1 MTSRYRR
8 REFALSVTHCTCE
21 PKAFAP
27 PVEFLSCLVQEVI
40 YKSYSMADKTQPDI
54 EIKRAFVELQTQM
67 NETNQ
72 KLRIA
77 DVQVEGL
84 KKLIIHSQ
92 LTDTEIQ
99 NLGSSVRVFESVGR
113 MFLLTDIAEVR
124 KNLASKVEKSQE
136 KIKSLQ
142 SNKEY
147 LEKSLQESQN
157 NLREMIK
164 LKQQTA
170 S

>member
-1 MTSRYRR
+1 
-8 REFALSVTHCTCE
+8 
-21 PKAFAP
+21 
-27 PVEFLSCLVQEVI
+27 
-40 YKSYSMADKTQPDI
+40 MADKSQPDI
-54 EIKRAFVELQTQM
+54 ELKRAFVELQAQM
-67 NETNQ
+67 NDTNQ

-84 KKLIIHSQ
+84 KKLIVHSQ

-99 NLGSSVRVFESVGR
+99 SLGSDVRVFESVGR

-124 KNLASKVEKSQE
+124 QNLTAKVGKSQE
-136 KIKSLQ
+136 KIKLLQ
-142 SNKEY
+142 TNKEY

>member
-1 MTSRYRR
+1 
-8 REFALSVTHCTCE
+8 
-21 PKAFAP
+21 
-27 PVEFLSCLVQEVI
+27 
-40 YKSYSMADKTQPDI
+40 MADKTQPDI

>member
-1 MTSRYRR
+1 MSG
-8 REFALSVTHCTCE
+8 AS
-21 PKAFAP
+21 
-27 PVEFLSCLVQEVI
+27 
-40 YKSYSMADKTQPDI
+40 QPDI
-54 EIKRAFVELQTQM
+54 EIKKAFVELQTQM
-67 NETNQ
+67 NDTNQ

-99 NLGSSVRVFESVGR
+99 NLGSNVRVFESVGR
-113 MFLLTDIAEVR
+113 MFLLTDMAEVR
-124 KNLASKVEKSQE
+124 KNLSNKIEKSLE

-164 LKQQTA
+164 LKQQT